1 VPTRAQIEQEIVNR
15 AEAWMTNAG
24 FAVTFAGANADL
36 NSPLAW
42 AIRQAGGSV
51 TNIALVADA
60 DVSTVAS
67 EDLDLLLD
75 MAELRTLEN
84 VLANFV
90 LVDAKAGPV
99 EAKASQFA
107 DRLERRIAALRG
119 WIAIT
124 YGIGGTTQLTGGVL
138 TLDIL
143 E

>member
-107 DRLERRIAALRG
+107 DRLERRITALRG
-119 WIAIT
+119 WIATT